1 LHYLIEGAGIVYA
14 AVDLHAMINGP
25 LHGELVKETGGN
37 SDLPRRWITHDLSR
51 YVGHRLHL
59 EFSPKEG
66 EDFKLLLVVESPSR
80 PPPPAL
86 RPNQLLEPLR
96 RAAGASEAKRQSIAR
111 QIIDR
116 LIERVEK
123 DALAD
128 EEHAA
133 DSAALANWMLATL
146 GFETRPPGQ
155 VATLLTEFAQ
165 TRQRLQQRIHAESRL
180 ALALWDGS
188 PVDEFL
194 LIRGN
199 PKAPAGPVPRRN
211 LEALGGREPTTTAR
225 ESPHSRF
232 TVSDTLLSGG
242 IEGQIGSGRLELARS
257 LVDPSNPLVGRVMVN
272 RVWHHLFGRGI
283 VPSVDNFGVLGQP
296 PSHPELLDA
305 LTEDFMR
312 GGWSLKRLIRQIV
325 LSSTYQMSSHPTG
338 PAAEL
343 AASRDPENRLFHRQN
358 LRRLEGEAIRDTLL
372 ALSGRLDLRQFGPSV
387 PVHLTPFMQGRGR
400 PKESGPLDGDGRRS
414 IYLAV
419 RRNFLSPLMLAFDT
433 PIPFTTIGRRNV
445 SNVPAQALILMND
458 PLVHQQARLWARRVA
473 DEAGGDLAAR
483 IDRMYQAAFAQLP
496 TPQERQAAL
505 QFVAE
510 QARCYRELT
519 AAPTAGA
526 PPVADPE
533 QAAWADLAHALLNV
547 KKFLIVD

>member
-1 LHYLIEGAGIVYA
+1 
-14 AVDLHAMINGP
+14 
-25 LHGELVKETGGN
+25 
-37 SDLPRRWITHDLSR
+37 
-51 YVGHRLHL
+51 
-59 EFSPKEG
+59 
-66 EDFKLLLVVESPSR
+66 
-80 PPPPAL
+80 
-86 RPNQLLEPLR
+86 
-96 RAAGASEAKRQSIAR
+96 
-111 QIIDR
+111 
-116 LIERVEK
+116 
-123 DALAD
+123 
-128 EEHAA
+128 
-133 DSAALANWMLATL
+133 
-146 GFETRPPGQ
+146 
-155 VATLLTEFAQ
+155 
-165 TRQRLQQRIHAESRL
+165 
-180 ALALWDGS
+180 
-188 PVDEFL
+188 
-194 LIRGN
+194 
-199 PKAPAGPVPRRN
+199 
-211 LEALGGREPTTTAR
+211 
-225 ESPHSRF
+225 
-232 TVSDTLLSGG
+232 
-242 IEGQIGSGRLELARS
+242 
-257 LVDPSNPLVGRVMVN
+257 MVN

-458 PLVHQQARLWARRVA
+458 PLVHQQARLWAHRVA